1 MGLSDVTS
9 LATLLRLSHKT
20 TLHLTHTI
28 GIAKVGIKGYITTK
42 ILGTR
47 TTIDLIFQQKL
58 LPEDG
63 HFNFTIHPR
72 QVQHPESCILCGRG
86 FLIFQILFAWH
97 KLELNHFQIHI
108 FPFFLFFTQN
118 KPCFNLVLLHL
129 FFPQRRCLLLC
140 SLDSPLGGEQFHR
153 KVLHLYRA
161 CSWTLQQLGLCQDGE
176 QAGGGGGPKALGDC
190 NCD

>member
-20 TLHLTHTI
+20 TLHLTHII

-63 HFNFTIHPR
+63 NFNFTIHPR
-72 QVQHPESCILCGRG
+72 
-86 FLIFQILFAWH
+86 
-97 KLELNHFQIHI
+97 
-108 FPFFLFFTQN
+108 
-118 KPCFNLVLLHL
+118 
-129 FFPQRRCLLLC
+129 
-140 SLDSPLGGEQFHR
+140 
-153 KVLHLYRA
+153 
-161 CSWTLQQLGLCQDGE
+161 
-176 QAGGGGGPKALGDC
+176 
-190 NCD
+190 